1 MGGSVSRVGSQLSV
15 TGTGEISGIDVD
27 LHEVGELTPVIAAL
41 CALAQSPSKLRGIAH
56 LRGHETD
63 RLAALATE
71 INNLGGQVTETA
83 DGLEIVPAKLHGGTF
98 ATYSDHRMAMAGSVL
113 GLAVPDIRIED
124 IATTGKTLP
133 DFSNMWHELATA

>member
-1 MGGSVSRVGSQLSV
+1 M
-15 TGTGEISGIDVD
+15 
-27 LHEVGELTPVIAAL
+27 